1 LLAQGVRSSFIAVL
15 IIGAILAA
23 ISAYFLPTQETEITR
38 SAASEEI
45 RATVSVVGPWVTEL
59 KDFKDLKELRK

>member
-1 LLAQGVRSSFIAVL
+1 MRSSLITVL

-23 ISAYFLPTQETEITR
+23 ISAYFLPEQETEITR

-45 RATVSVVGPWVTEL
+45 RETVSVVSPWV
-59 KDFKDLKELRK
+59 KDLKDLKELKELRK